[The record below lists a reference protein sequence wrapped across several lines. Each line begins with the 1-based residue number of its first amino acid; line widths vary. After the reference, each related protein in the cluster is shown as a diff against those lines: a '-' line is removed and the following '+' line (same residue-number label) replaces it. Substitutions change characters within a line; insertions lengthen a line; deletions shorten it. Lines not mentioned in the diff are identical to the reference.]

1 MSTGSTNVS
10 EANPFCDT
18 SFWVALV
25 DPSDQLFA
33 ISSKRMLELHEA
45 RFFTLEDCLG
55 EVLTYFSNRGSHL
68 RAQAHRAVANTL
80 GDRDVMT
87 LARSS
92 RDFRAALALYGQRL
106 DKGYSFVD
114 CLSMVQ
120 MKAHRI
126 TRVLTGDRHF
136 AQEGFDVAL

>member
-1 MSTGSTNVS
+1 MSRSCFV
-10 EANPFCDT
+10 DT
-18 SFWVALV
+18 SAWVAAI
-25 DPSDQLFA
+25 DPSDQFSRQA
-33 ISSKRMLELHEA
+33 RATFLELESA
-45 RFFTLEDCLG
+45 RLYTSEDCLG
-55 EVLTYFSNRGSHL
+55 ELLTFFSSQGSHARRL
-68 RAQAHRAVANTL
+68 AHRQVEIVFADPSIVVL
-80 GDRDVMT
+80 VR
-87 LARSS
+87 RP